1 MLSRWKEN
9 VKLTLLLSLLI
20 SVTFCIFGPLEI
32 VLSNSFEFWF
42 QVSEIFPTVLIFF
55 GATFVILFLGL
66 SLISTFSDFVFPLIF
81 GFGLALYIQGNF
93 TFVDYGVMDGTPID
107 WNSFGAWPI
116 INILLWIVLISLPV
130 IFYIAKRNL
139 CQKVMFYVSTGLI
152 LVQFLTLGTLFL
164 TMRDESKSSFTVST
178 NNLLELSN
186 GKNIVVI
193 LADGFDGQTFA
204 EIVREDP
211 SLIEAFDGF
220 TYYADTCGTSLYSQ
234 ESGITLLTGNQFTVG
249 PSFTENVDAAY
260 QESPFFEALKENN
273 YSINIYPASSSML
286 SESVTDDID
295 NIVYEE
301 LKISSI
307 KECGQVLYKVVAF
320 RYAPHILK
328 PNFWYSSMEF
338 SSFATANDSAEVYTW
353 DNINMYNRIVD
364 GGITNDDQENSYQFI
379 WIQGPHSPVVM
390 DRYCSPLDAAIPM
403 DSPAY
408 SDAQYEQAVGVV
420 RIFTSFID
428 GLKEKNLYDNT
439 TIIFAA
445 DHGWNTR
452 QNPLLL
458 IKEAGKSGNL
468 QTSYAPISM
477 IEDYLPTMMYLATGE
492 KEYGATIFDI
502 TETATRERPF
512 YIYDI
517 NNDRT
522 YNSLTVSYIPA
533 GAFGLGGQYT
543 LGEKILFTAE
553 NNGTLYFS
561 SGISGIETDSAWSLG
576 TSGQLVLHVGDVTGD
591 LVGEF
596 QFKSM
601 YAPPQQ
607 LIVSSGGQVLYD
619 QVLTTADEPV
629 TFSIPASC
637 VENGTLVLDLEYPG
651 AVSPE
656 SRGESAD
663 SRELAFRFLSIRVDA
678 AQP

>member
-9 VKLTLLLSLLI
+9 AKLTLLLSLLV

-55 GATFVILFLGL
+55 GATFAILFLCL

-107 WNSFGAWPI
+107 WNSFGAWPV
-116 INILLWIVLISLPV
+116 INILLWIVLILTPV
-130 IFYIAKRNL
+130 VFFVVKRDL
-139 CQKVMFYVSTGLI
+139 CRKVMFYVSIGLI

-164 TMRDESKSSFTVST
+164 TMRDESKSNFTVST

-204 EIVREDP
+204 EIMEEDP
-211 SLIEAFDGF
+211 SLVGAFDGF
-220 TYYADTCGTSLYSQ
+220 TYYADTCGTSLWSQ

-260 QESPFFEALKENN
+260 QESPFFDALQENN
-273 YSINIYPASSSML
+273 YSINIYPASSNML
-286 SESVTDDID
+286 SESITEDVD

-301 LKISSI
+301 LEISSI
-307 KECGQVLYKVVAF
+307 KECGEVLYKIVAF

-328 PNFWYSSMEF
+328 SNFWYSSMEF
-338 SSFATANDSAEVYTW
+338 SSFATASDSTEVYTW
-353 DNINMYNRIVD
+353 NNVNMYNRIVND
-364 GGITNDDQENSYQFI
+364 GITIGDQENSYQFM
-379 WIQGPHSPVVM
+379 WIQGPPEPVVM

-420 RIFTSFID
+420 RIFTSFINE
-428 GLKEKNLYDNT
+428 LKEKNLYDNT

-445 DHGWNTR
+445 DHGWNRR

-477 IEDYLPTMMYLATGE
+477 IEDYLPTMMYLITGE

-522 YNSLTVSYIPA
+522 YNNLTVEYIPA
-533 GAFGLGGQYT
+533 GQFVFGAQYA
-543 LGEKILFTAE
+543 LGEEIIFTNE
-553 NNGTLYFS
+553 SDGTLYFS
-561 SGISGIETDSAWSLG
+561 RGISGIETDSAWSLG
-576 TSGQLVLHVGDVTGD
+576 TSGQIILRIGEVTGD

-596 QFKSM
+596 QFKRI

-629 TFSIPASC
+629 TFTIPASC